1 MKIST
6 TRQYTH
12 QSWHGVGRTVASPL
26 SHRCDLFARKLAR
39 FHVGSQHSGQKPR
52 LVIEFGGQRSL
63 VSSILGALLHGRQD
77 AGLFALRHT
86 TKSDSCKENKNDGL
100 INKIRDG
107 KPWTKE

>member
-6 TRQYTH
+6 NRQYTH

-26 SHRCDLFARKLAR
+26 SHRGDLFTRKLAR

-52 LVIEFGGQRSL
+52 LVVQFGGQRSL

-77 AGLFALRHT
+77 AGLFALRNA
-86 TKSDSCKENKNDGL
+86 TKSDSCNENKNYGL
-100 INKIRDG
+100 INKIGDAYIWSR
-107 KPWTKE
+107 E